1 MLRFDTGK
9 VRMKIEEIEVTIS
22 ADGKIRLHT
31 FGFTGDTCLDVT
43 KDIEKLLGN
52 QIQQREFTSEVEV
65 YDQSEHKTS
74 EKVKIRR

>member
-31 FGFTGDTCLDVT
+31 FGFTGDTCLDAT

-52 QIQQREFTSEVEV
+52 QIQQREFTSEV